1 MPKNIRK
8 VEVKLQEDWKFN
20 MTKSYQI
27 YRPFMARPLVPMA
40 TSQLPMALVSMNIF
54 QVRKKKRFSCQP
66 VPRCLGRC
74 FIQTTSKIWWQVLS
88 TKLITKCNDVDELSF
103 IIYCS
108 SLITRHHSYAS
119 SSSSSSSS
127 SQPPSSSQP
136 WSSPHLSQS
145 FLLCHPMTVLAPV
158 WPLCWVRTCVLL
170 LYYDD
175 IVVGMD
181 FIEQVTVIW
190 IIIQDKLSILVE
202 NNLSTLKPAFPVFKN
217 YFEYLFCQPQV
228 LLLLGATVTVAIC
241 SEFLV
246 DSIEGV
252 TEEYGLPGQGPR
264 GWKVFFVVFLLK
276 QIGVSVDMH
285 GWCSRWD
292 ISEHKKS

>member
-1 MPKNIRK
+1 
-8 VEVKLQEDWKFN
+8 
-20 MTKSYQI
+20 
-27 YRPFMARPLVPMA
+27 MARPLVPMA

-74 FIQTTSKIWWQVLS
+74 FMQTTSKIWWQVLS
-88 TKLITKCNDVDELSF
+88 TKLITKCNDVNELSF

-108 SLITRHHSYAS
+108 SLITRHHSYASS

-190 IIIQDKLSILVE
+190 IIVQDKLSILV
-202 NNLSTLKPAFPVFKN
+202 
-217 YFEYLFCQPQV
+217 FCQPQV

-292 ISEHKKS
+292 MCEHKKS